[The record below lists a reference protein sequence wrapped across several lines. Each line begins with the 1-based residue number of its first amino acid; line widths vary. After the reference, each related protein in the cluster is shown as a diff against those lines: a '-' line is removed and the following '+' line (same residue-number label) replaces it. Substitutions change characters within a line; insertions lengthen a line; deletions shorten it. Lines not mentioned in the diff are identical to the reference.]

1 MNIQERFSLRKSAV
15 GLVSVSL
22 LCAIYTSTVAADTVV
37 TGMNEIIEE
46 SQVKDEAS
54 IESEKNKSLEGSNL
68 EIVEEI
74 ADNIPSPVIA
84 EGEVA
89 VEMKVDGGTENVVS
103 RNDKEVTTSEQ
114 NQIEVTETKEILN
127 QTSYQTESSEQRQI
141 VWAHGITPP
150 VMEQSGGFVKE
161 KYGDYLNYTAPFE
174 AGKGYYDTNKS
185 LNASF
190 IDLNLCFAAVSSNMV
205 HWWLEQNS
213 SYVERYLK
221 EKNSTVNVG
230 ENYAITDLRRYI
242 DSFQDQQNSRVFDM
256 FKTYYGYRTNGFVSD
271 ALVDL
276 FINGYKP
283 KVQGG
288 VNLEDSQ
295 LVPDSRG
302 GFFYDVFKEKK
313 LTNRLF
319 SGSYERFGED
329 VRTVLESKG
338 LLGLTY
344 RTLGYATHIVTVWG
358 AEYDNQGKIR
368 AVYITDSDD
377 QQEQIGLKR
386 MGITRDAS
394 GNPRLNNHVKNNSAG
409 ALLDYVHTIRLGQDL
424 WEEYFNP
431 LAKAKE
437 TASQTL
443 ADTKK
448 ALDLSIQGQ
457 SELPESMRLI
467 YLEKL
472 NNLYNQGIL
481 SIQKA
486 ESSEMLSGALENGL
500 NSLKSLDF
508 PISKVGNALA
518 PDLPVGNRSTVSDV
532 DSLSSQETS
541 STNLEVD
548 PENAS
553 LIADGTNQLHF
564 PVEVQTTSSVEAEG
578 DNVFEQEADTL
589 PIIIENKD
597 EFGSELS
604 RNMQTSETDSL
615 VVVVEE
621 DVKNDEVVPVEE
633 LLESETVE
641 SQRSELLSGPI
652 GMEEVNVKEE
662 TQVAPVVTEQP
673 ATSKT
678 TTVEASFDES
688 ASVESETVA
697 QPAPTSSPGRSALPV
712 QPEVTEVASQ
722 EEDQVATTATE
733 QPATSKTTT
742 VEASLDEPASVESET
757 VAQPAPTS
765 SPGRSAIPVQPEVTE
780 VASQEEDQVAT
791 TVTEQPATSK
801 TTTVEASLDEPASAE
816 SETVA
821 QPAPTSSP
829 GRSAIPVQPEVTEVA
844 SQEEDQVATTVTE
857 QSATAKTLTVESS
870 DEPVGVESETVVK
883 TELTSSPGRSALPVQ
898 PEVTEVAS
906 QEETQVATTATEQP
920 ATSKTTTVEA
930 SFDESA
936 SVESETVAQPA
947 PTSSP
952 GRSALPVQP
961 EVTEVASQEEDQVA
975 TTATEQPAT
984 SKTTTVEASL
994 DEPASVESETVAQP
1008 APTSSPGRSAL
1019 PVQPEVTEVAS
1030 QEETQVATTVT
1041 EQSAT
1046 AKTLTVESSDEPVGV
1061 ESETV
1066 VKTELTS
1073 SPGRSALPVQP
1084 EVTEV
1089 ASQEE
1094 DQVATTATEQPATS
1108 KTTTVEASLDE
1119 PASAESETVAQPA
1132 PTSSPG
1138 RSAIPVQPEVTEV
1151 ASQEEDQVATTVT
1164 EQSATAKTLTV
1175 ESSDEPV
1182 GVESETVVKTE
1193 LTSSPGRSALPV
1205 QPEVTEVASQE
1216 ETQVAT
1222 TVTEQPATAKT
1233 LTVESSDEPVGVESE
1248 TVAKPAPTSSP
1259 GRSAIPVQ
1267 PEVASQEET
1276 QVATT
1281 ATEQPATAKTLTVE
1295 SSDEPVGVESET
1307 VAKPAPTSSPG
1318 RSAIP
1323 VQPEVASQEETQVA
1337 TTVTE
1342 QPATAK
1348 TLTVESSDEP
1358 VGVESESVAKNEAT
1372 LVPVAEDIPVLPG
1385 HSAIRVAESV
1395 AKLSTISEK
1404 NKFVDA
1410 EVSSTLKVDSEEVA
1424 NESNAPQI
1432 EFLTEATTES
1442 ILAEADSSSI
1452 LTGTKVT
1459 QPNKLMSDLES
1470 TERILVPESRLLAN
1484 VKIGISS
1491 QEIVLPEVPEREP
1504 QMSSIEMDKG
1514 YKETDLDESAE
1525 PKVINNTRKYVQ
1537 NSAAHSKI
1545 DTKQVLSVEQ
1555 SSTTMTNASGKIVG
1569 ISLLTLVLGSVWA
1582 LLKKA
1587 SKKQ

>member
-54 IESEKNKSLEGSNL
+54 IESEKNESLEGSNL

-276 FINGYKP
+276 FINGYTP

-548 PENAS
+548 TENAS

-641 SQRSELLSGPI
+641 NQRSELLSGPI

-697 QPAPTSSPGRSALPV
+697 QPAPTSSPGRSA
-712 QPEVTEVASQ
+712 
-722 EEDQVATTATE
+722 
-733 QPATSKTTT
+733 
-742 VEASLDEPASVESET
+742 
-757 VAQPAPTS
+757 
-765 SPGRSAIPVQPEVTE
+765 
-780 VASQEEDQVAT
+780 
-791 TVTEQPATSK
+791 
-801 TTTVEASLDEPASAE
+801 
-816 SETVA
+816 
-821 QPAPTSSP
+821 
-829 GRSAIPVQPEVTEVA
+829 IPVQPEVTEVA

-857 QSATAKTLTVESS
+857 QSAT
-870 DEPVGVESETVVK
+870 
-883 TELTSSPGRSALPVQ
+883 
-898 PEVTEVAS
+898 
-906 QEETQVATTATEQP
+906 
-920 ATSKTTTVEA
+920 SKTTTVEA
-930 SFDESA
+930 SLDEPASA
-936 SVESETVAQPA
+936 ESETVAQPA

-975 TTATEQPAT
+975 TT
-984 SKTTTVEASL
+984 V
-994 DEPASVESETVAQP
+994 
-1008 APTSSPGRSAL
+1008 
-1019 PVQPEVTEVAS
+1019 
-1030 QEETQVATTVT
+1030 
-1041 EQSAT
+1041 
-1046 AKTLTVESSDEPVGV
+1046 
-1061 ESETV
+1061 
-1066 VKTELTS
+1066 
-1073 SPGRSALPVQP
+1073 
-1084 EVTEV
+1084 
-1089 ASQEE
+1089 
-1094 DQVATTATEQPATS
+1094 
-1108 KTTTVEASLDE
+1108 
-1119 PASAESETVAQPA
+1119 
-1132 PTSSPG
+1132 
-1138 RSAIPVQPEVTEV
+1138 
-1151 ASQEEDQVATTVT
+1151 
-1164 EQSATAKTLTV
+1164 
-1175 ESSDEPV
+1175 
-1182 GVESETVVKTE
+1182 
-1193 LTSSPGRSALPV
+1193 
-1205 QPEVTEVASQE
+1205 
-1216 ETQVAT
+1216 
-1222 TVTEQPATAKT
+1222 
-1233 LTVESSDEPVGVESE
+1233 
-1248 TVAKPAPTSSP
+1248 
-1259 GRSAIPVQ
+1259 
-1267 PEVASQEET
+1267 
-1276 QVATT
+1276 
-1281 ATEQPATAKTLTVE
+1281 TEQPATAKTLTVE

-1569 ISLLTLVLGSVWA
+1569 ISLLTLVLGSVWE
-1582 LLKKA
+1582 LLKK
-1587 SKKQ
+1587 KQVKSNNQGLESE

>member
-54 IESEKNKSLEGSNL
+54 IESEKNESLEGSNL

-242 DSFQDQQNSRVFDM
+242 DSFQEQQNSRVFDM

-564 PVEVQTTSSVEAEG
+564 PVEVQTTSSVEVEG

-697 QPAPTSSPGRSALPV
+697 QPAPTSSPGRSAIPVQPEVTEVASQEEDQVATIVTEQSATSKTLTVESSDEPVGVESESVAKTELTSSPGRSALPV

-742 VEASLDEPASVESET
+742 VEASFDESASVESET

-765 SPGRSAIPVQPEVTE
+765 SPGRSA
-780 VASQEEDQVAT
+780 
-791 TVTEQPATSK
+791 
-801 TTTVEASLDEPASAE
+801 L
-816 SETVA
+816 
-821 QPAPTSSP
+821 
-829 GRSAIPVQPEVTEVA
+829 PVQPEVTEVA

-906 QEETQVATTATEQP
+906 QEETQVAPVVTEQP

-936 SVESETVAQPA
+936 SVESETVAQPASTSSPGRSAIPVQPEVTEVASQEEDQVATTVTEQSATSKTTTVEASLDEPASAESETVAQPA

-975 TTATEQPAT
+975 TT
-984 SKTTTVEASL
+984 V
-994 DEPASVESETVAQP
+994 
-1008 APTSSPGRSAL
+1008 
-1019 PVQPEVTEVAS
+1019 
-1030 QEETQVATTVT
+1030 
-1041 EQSAT
+1041 
-1046 AKTLTVESSDEPVGV
+1046 
-1061 ESETV
+1061 
-1066 VKTELTS
+1066 
-1073 SPGRSALPVQP
+1073 
-1084 EVTEV
+1084 
-1089 ASQEE
+1089 
-1094 DQVATTATEQPATS
+1094 
-1108 KTTTVEASLDE
+1108 
-1119 PASAESETVAQPA
+1119 
-1132 PTSSPG
+1132 
-1138 RSAIPVQPEVTEV
+1138 
-1151 ASQEEDQVATTVT
+1151 
-1164 EQSATAKTLTV
+1164 
-1175 ESSDEPV
+1175 
-1182 GVESETVVKTE
+1182 
-1193 LTSSPGRSALPV
+1193 
-1205 QPEVTEVASQE
+1205 
-1216 ETQVAT
+1216 
-1222 TVTEQPATAKT
+1222 
-1233 LTVESSDEPVGVESE
+1233 
-1248 TVAKPAPTSSP
+1248 
-1259 GRSAIPVQ
+1259 
-1267 PEVASQEET
+1267 
-1276 QVATT
+1276 
-1281 ATEQPATAKTLTVE
+1281 TEQPATAKTLTVE

>member
-54 IESEKNKSLEGSNL
+54 IESEKNESLEGSNL

-541 STNLEVD
+541 STNLEAD
-548 PENAS
+548 TENAS

-604 RNMQTSETDSL
+604 RNMHTSETDSL

-641 SQRSELLSGPI
+641 NQRSELLSGPI

-662 TQVAPVVTEQP
+662 TQVAPV
-673 ATSKT
+673 
-678 TTVEASFDES
+678 
-688 ASVESETVA
+688 
-697 QPAPTSSPGRSALPV
+697 
-712 QPEVTEVASQ
+712 
-722 EEDQVATTATE
+722 
-733 QPATSKTTT
+733 
-742 VEASLDEPASVESET
+742 
-757 VAQPAPTS
+757 
-765 SPGRSAIPVQPEVTE
+765 
-780 VASQEEDQVAT
+780 
-791 TVTEQPATSK
+791 VTEQPATSK

-829 GRSAIPVQPEVTEVA
+829 GRSAIPVQPEVA

-857 QSATAKTLTVESS
+857 QPATSKTLTVESSDEPVGVESESVAKTELTSSPGRPAIPVQPEVTEVASQEENQVATTVTEQPATAKTLTVESS
-870 DEPVGVESETVVK
+870 DEPVGVESESVAK
-883 TELTSSPGRSALPVQ
+883 TEL
-898 PEVTEVAS
+898 
-906 QEETQVATTATEQP
+906 
-920 ATSKTTTVEA
+920 
-930 SFDESA
+930 
-936 SVESETVAQPA
+936 
-947 PTSSP
+947 
-952 GRSALPVQP
+952 
-961 EVTEVASQEEDQVA
+961 
-975 TTATEQPAT
+975 
-984 SKTTTVEASL
+984 
-994 DEPASVESETVAQP
+994 
-1008 APTSSPGRSAL
+1008 
-1019 PVQPEVTEVAS
+1019 
-1030 QEETQVATTVT
+1030 
-1041 EQSAT
+1041 
-1046 AKTLTVESSDEPVGV
+1046 
-1061 ESETV
+1061 
-1066 VKTELTS
+1066 
-1073 SPGRSALPVQP
+1073 
-1084 EVTEV
+1084 
-1089 ASQEE
+1089 
-1094 DQVATTATEQPATS
+1094 
-1108 KTTTVEASLDE
+1108 
-1119 PASAESETVAQPA
+1119 
-1132 PTSSPG
+1132 TSSPG

-1164 EQSATAKTLTV
+1164 EQS
-1175 ESSDEPV
+1175 
-1182 GVESETVVKTE
+1182 
-1193 LTSSPGRSALPV
+1193 
-1205 QPEVTEVASQE
+1205 
-1216 ETQVAT
+1216 
-1222 TVTEQPATAKT
+1222 
-1233 LTVESSDEPVGVESE
+1233 
-1248 TVAKPAPTSSP
+1248 
-1259 GRSAIPVQ
+1259 
-1267 PEVASQEET
+1267 
-1276 QVATT
+1276 
-1281 ATEQPATAKTLTVE
+1281 
-1295 SSDEPVGVESET
+1295 
-1307 VAKPAPTSSPG
+1307 
-1318 RSAIP
+1318 
-1323 VQPEVASQEETQVA
+1323 
-1337 TTVTE
+1337 
-1342 QPATAK
+1342 ATAK

-1410 EVSSTLKVDSEEVA
+1410 EVSSTLKVGSEEVA

-1525 PKVINNTRKYVQ
+1525 PKVINNTRKYGQ

-1582 LLKKA
+1582 LLKKKA

>member
-548 PENAS
+548 TENAS

-641 SQRSELLSGPI
+641 NQRSELLSGPI

-742 VEASLDEPASVESET
+742 VEASLDE
-757 VAQPAPTS
+757 Q
-765 SPGRSAIPVQPEVTE
+765 
-780 VASQEEDQVAT
+780 
-791 TVTEQPATSK
+791 
-801 TTTVEASLDEPASAE
+801 ASA
-816 SETVA
+816 
-821 QPAPTSSP
+821 
-829 GRSAIPVQPEVTEVA
+829 
-844 SQEEDQVATTVTE
+844 
-857 QSATAKTLTVESS
+857 
-870 DEPVGVESETVVK
+870 
-883 TELTSSPGRSALPVQ
+883 
-898 PEVTEVAS
+898 
-906 QEETQVATTATEQP
+906 
-920 ATSKTTTVEA
+920 
-930 SFDESA
+930 
-936 SVESETVAQPA
+936 ESETVAQPA

-952 GRSALPVQP
+952 GRSALPVQS

-975 TTATEQPAT
+975 TTATEQSAT
-984 SKTTTVEASL
+984 S
-994 DEPASVESETVAQP
+994 
-1008 APTSSPGRSAL
+1008 
-1019 PVQPEVTEVAS
+1019 
-1030 QEETQVATTVT
+1030 
-1041 EQSAT
+1041 
-1046 AKTLTVESSDEPVGV
+1046 KTLTVESSDEPVGV
-1061 ESETV
+1061 ESESIA
-1066 VKTELTS
+1066 KTELTS

-1094 DQVATTATEQPATS
+1094 DQVATT
-1108 KTTTVEASLDE
+1108 
-1119 PASAESETVAQPA
+1119 
-1132 PTSSPG
+1132 
-1138 RSAIPVQPEVTEV
+1138 
-1151 ASQEEDQVATTVT
+1151 
-1164 EQSATAKTLTV
+1164 
-1175 ESSDEPV
+1175 
-1182 GVESETVVKTE
+1182 
-1193 LTSSPGRSALPV
+1193 
-1205 QPEVTEVASQE
+1205 
-1216 ETQVAT
+1216 
-1222 TVTEQPATAKT
+1222 VTEQPATAKT

-1248 TVAKPAPTSSP
+1248 SVAKTELTSSP
-1259 GRSAIPVQ
+1259 GRSALPVQ
-1267 PEVASQEET
+1267 PEVT
-1276 QVATT
+1276 
-1281 ATEQPATAKTLTVE
+1281 
-1295 SSDEPVGVESET
+1295 
-1307 VAKPAPTSSPG
+1307 
-1318 RSAIP
+1318 
-1323 VQPEVASQEETQVA
+1323 EVASQEETQVA

-1525 PKVINNTRKYVQ
+1525 PKVINNTRKYGQ

>member
-54 IESEKNKSLEGSNL
+54 IESEKNESLEGSNL

-641 SQRSELLSGPI
+641 NQRSELLSGPI

-791 TVTEQPATSK
+791 TVTEQ
-801 TTTVEASLDEPASAE
+801 
-816 SETVA
+816 
-821 QPAPTSSP
+821 
-829 GRSAIPVQPEVTEVA
+829 
-844 SQEEDQVATTVTE
+844 
-857 QSATAKTLTVESS
+857 
-870 DEPVGVESETVVK
+870 
-883 TELTSSPGRSALPVQ
+883 
-898 PEVTEVAS
+898 
-906 QEETQVATTATEQP
+906 
-920 ATSKTTTVEA
+920 
-930 SFDESA
+930 
-936 SVESETVAQPA
+936 
-947 PTSSP
+947 
-952 GRSALPVQP
+952 
-961 EVTEVASQEEDQVA
+961 
-975 TTATEQPAT
+975 
-984 SKTTTVEASL
+984 
-994 DEPASVESETVAQP
+994 
-1008 APTSSPGRSAL
+1008 
-1019 PVQPEVTEVAS
+1019 
-1030 QEETQVATTVT
+1030 
-1041 EQSAT
+1041 SAT

-1151 ASQEEDQVATTVT
+1151 ASQEEDQVATIVT
-1164 EQSATAKTLTV
+1164 EQSATSKTLTV

-1182 GVESETVVKTE
+1182 GVESESVAKTE
-1193 LTSSPGRSALPV
+1193 L
-1205 QPEVTEVASQE
+1205 
-1216 ETQVAT
+1216 
-1222 TVTEQPATAKT
+1222 
-1233 LTVESSDEPVGVESE
+1233 
-1248 TVAKPAPTSSP
+1248 
-1259 GRSAIPVQ
+1259 
-1267 PEVASQEET
+1267 
-1276 QVATT
+1276 
-1281 ATEQPATAKTLTVE
+1281 
-1295 SSDEPVGVESET
+1295 
-1307 VAKPAPTSSPG
+1307 TSSPG

-1348 TLTVESSDEP
+1348 TLTVETSDEP

>member
-548 PENAS
+548 TENAS
-553 LIADGTNQLHF
+553 LIADGTKQLHF

-641 SQRSELLSGPI
+641 NQRSELLSGPI

-722 EEDQVATTATE
+722 EEDQVATIVTE
-733 QPATSKTTT
+733 QSATAKTLT
-742 VEASLDEPASVESET
+742 VESSDEPVGVESES
-757 VAQPAPTS
+757 VAKTELTS
-765 SPGRSAIPVQPEVTE
+765 SPGRSALPVQPEVTE

-906 QEETQVATTATEQP
+906 QEETQVATI
-920 ATSKTTTVEA
+920 
-930 SFDESA
+930 
-936 SVESETVAQPA
+936 
-947 PTSSP
+947 
-952 GRSALPVQP
+952 
-961 EVTEVASQEEDQVA
+961 
-975 TTATEQPAT
+975 
-984 SKTTTVEASL
+984 
-994 DEPASVESETVAQP
+994 
-1008 APTSSPGRSAL
+1008 
-1019 PVQPEVTEVAS
+1019 
-1030 QEETQVATTVT
+1030 VT

-1061 ESETV
+1061 ESE
-1066 VKTELTS
+1066 S
-1073 SPGRSALPVQP
+1073 
-1084 EVTEV
+1084 V
-1089 ASQEE
+1089 A
-1094 DQVATTATEQPATS
+1094 
-1108 KTTTVEASLDE
+1108 
-1119 PASAESETVAQPA
+1119 
-1132 PTSSPG
+1132 
-1138 RSAIPVQPEVTEV
+1138 
-1151 ASQEEDQVATTVT
+1151 
-1164 EQSATAKTLTV
+1164 
-1175 ESSDEPV
+1175 
-1182 GVESETVVKTE
+1182 KTE

-1281 ATEQPATAKTLTVE
+1281 VTEQPATAKTLTVE
-1295 SSDEPVGVESET
+1295 SSDEPVGVESES
-1307 VAKPAPTSSPG
+1307 VAQPAPTSSPG

-1323 VQPEVASQEETQVA
+1323 VQPEVTEVASQEEDQVA

-1342 QPATAK
+1342 QSATAK

>member
-641 SQRSELLSGPI
+641 NQRSELLSGPI

-801 TTTVEASLDEPASAE
+801 T
-816 SETVA
+816 
-821 QPAPTSSP
+821 
-829 GRSAIPVQPEVTEVA
+829 
-844 SQEEDQVATTVTE
+844 
-857 QSATAKTLTVESS
+857 
-870 DEPVGVESETVVK
+870 
-883 TELTSSPGRSALPVQ
+883 
-898 PEVTEVAS
+898 
-906 QEETQVATTATEQP
+906 
-920 ATSKTTTVEA
+920 
-930 SFDESA
+930 
-936 SVESETVAQPA
+936 
-947 PTSSP
+947 
-952 GRSALPVQP
+952 
-961 EVTEVASQEEDQVA
+961 
-975 TTATEQPAT
+975 
-984 SKTTTVEASL
+984 
-994 DEPASVESETVAQP
+994 
-1008 APTSSPGRSAL
+1008 
-1019 PVQPEVTEVAS
+1019 
-1030 QEETQVATTVT
+1030 
-1041 EQSAT
+1041 
-1046 AKTLTVESSDEPVGV
+1046 
-1061 ESETV
+1061 
-1066 VKTELTS
+1066 
-1073 SPGRSALPVQP
+1073 
-1084 EVTEV
+1084 
-1089 ASQEE
+1089 
-1094 DQVATTATEQPATS
+1094 
-1108 KTTTVEASLDE
+1108 
-1119 PASAESETVAQPA
+1119 
-1132 PTSSPG
+1132 
-1138 RSAIPVQPEVTEV
+1138 
-1151 ASQEEDQVATTVT
+1151 
-1164 EQSATAKTLTV
+1164 
-1175 ESSDEPV
+1175 
-1182 GVESETVVKTE
+1182 
-1193 LTSSPGRSALPV
+1193 
-1205 QPEVTEVASQE
+1205 
-1216 ETQVAT
+1216 
-1222 TVTEQPATAKT
+1222 
-1233 LTVESSDEPVGVESE
+1233 
-1248 TVAKPAPTSSP
+1248 
-1259 GRSAIPVQ
+1259 
-1267 PEVASQEET
+1267 
-1276 QVATT
+1276 
-1281 ATEQPATAKTLTVE
+1281 
-1295 SSDEPVGVESET
+1295 
-1307 VAKPAPTSSPG
+1307 
-1318 RSAIP
+1318 
-1323 VQPEVASQEETQVA
+1323 
-1337 TTVTE
+1337 
-1342 QPATAK
+1342 
-1348 TLTVESSDEP
+1348 LTVESSDEP
-1358 VGVESESVAKNEAT
+1358 VGVESESVSKNEAT

-1410 EVSSTLKVDSEEVA
+1410 EVSSTLKVDSEEAA

-1525 PKVINNTRKYVQ
+1525 PKVINNTRKYGQ

-1555 SSTTMTNASGKIVG
+1555 SSTTMANASGKIVG